1 MNRCSVISCF
11 VHQDC
16 LSGTLYM
23 AVWTHSHSMSVPLSV
38 CLSVPVPCTSSL
50 SLSPSLPLTPS
61 PSICLIQSSGSGPG
75 SPGPERTVL
84 PWSDESGRKRIQ
96 QAYPRHLKVSSPP
109 LLQSLSISL
118 LKPGPLPNSKVK
130 VFTTWISWDKPK
142 EREERCEEDR

>member
-1 MNRCSVISCF
+1 MLSLVLCIRTVCQAPCTWLYGLTPTL
-11 VHQDC
+11 C
-16 LSGTLYM
+16 LSLC
-23 AVWTHSHSMSVPLSV
+23 LSV